1 MPRRIEVRE
10 GKRLTYI
17 YKILILNL
25 WVGRVFEFCRAGQVR
40 SGEMKTSVAILV
52 GLVSIAA
59 WENIQSLETKG

>member
-1 MPRRIEVRE
+1 M
-10 GKRLTYI
+10 TYI

-25 WVGRVFEFCRAGQVR
+25 WVGRVFEFCRSGQVR